1 MTTTS
6 SRSPGPASPVRSADD
21 ALARLPEP
29 GLFIGGDWVADSGS
43 EPFRHVNPA
52 TGQPTAEVVLAGP
65 AEIDAAVGAARAAF
79 PGWRRTPPAARR
91 DVLHRLAELVAQAA
105 AELAALT
112 SLEMGQPLKAA
123 RAGVGGAVEWLRYYA
138 GWADKLD
145 GIVAP
150 VAPGAALDYTVPE
163 PYGVVAAI
171 IPWNGPVIS
180 LALKVAPALAAGNT
194 VVLKPPELAPFSS
207 LRFARLAAE
216 AGVPAGV
223 LNVVPG
229 GPAAGEA
236 LCRHPGVAKIS
247 FTGGSATG
255 RAVATAAAEHHT
267 PVVLEL
273 GGKSASIVFADAD
286 PGVAGKL
293 AALLGVAQNSG
304 QGCFLPTRLL
314 VERPVYDA
322 VLDRVVATVGT
333 LRLGDPFDP
342 ATVMG
347 PVVSEAACRRILTV
361 IDAAAG
367 GHTGR
372 LCAGGRRA
380 GGDLGAGFFV
390 EPTVFADADPTSEL
404 VREEIF
410 GPVLAVLPF
419 DGEDEALALANDSR
433 YGLAGYVW
441 TNDLRRAHRVADGIE
456 AGYVS
461 VNGMAPLPPAAP
473 FGGWKASGH
482 GVEGGRAGID
492 EYVRPKNV
500 FVSLR

>member
-1 MTTTS
+1 VTAAAATPLT
-6 SRSPGPASPVRSADD
+6 ADD
-21 ALARLPEP
+21 ARALLPPP
-29 GLFIGGDWVADSGS
+29 GLLINGEWATASNAASF
-43 EPFRHVNPA
+43 PHVDPA
-52 TGQPTAEVVLAGP
+52 TGRATADVLLAGP
-65 AEIDAAVGAARAAF
+65 SEVDDAVAAARAAF
-79 PGWRRTPPAARR
+79 PAWRRTPPSARR
-91 DVLHRLAELVAQAA
+91 DLLLRLADLMAGAA
-105 AELAALT
+105 AELAALQ
-112 SLEMGQPLKAA
+112 SLEMGQPFKAA
-123 RAGVGGAVEWLRYYA
+123 RAGVAAAAEWFRYYA

-145 GIVAP
+145 GLVAP
-150 VAPGAALDYTVPE
+150 VAPGTALDYTIPE

-216 AGVPAGV
+216 AGLPPGV
-223 LNVVPG
+223 LNVIPG
-229 GPAAGEA
+229 GADAGAA
-236 LCRHPGVAKIS
+236 LCRHHGVAKIS
-247 FTGGSATG
+247 FTGGSNTG

-273 GGKSASIVFADAD
+273 GGKSASLVFADAD
-286 PGVAGKL
+286 PAVTGKL

-314 VERPVYDA
+314 VERPVYEG
-322 VLDRVVATVGT
+322 VLDRVVAVVGG
-333 LRLGDPFDP
+333 LRLGDPFDA

-347 PVVSEAACRRILTV
+347 PVVSEAACSRILAV
-361 IDAAAG
+361 IGAAAD
-367 GHTGR
+367 TKAGR

-380 GGDLGAGFFV
+380 GGDLAEGFFV
-390 EPTVFADADPTSEL
+390 EPTVFADADPTSPL

-419 DGEDEALALANDSR
+419 DDEEEAIRLAND
-433 YGLAGYVW
+433 V
-441 TNDLRRAHRVADGIE
+441 RRAHRVADALE

-461 VNGMAPLPPAAP
+461 VNGMAPLPPQAP
-473 FGGWKASGH
+473 FGGWKSSGH
-482 GVEGGRAGID
+482 GLEGGRAGI
-492 EYVRPKNV
+492 EEFLRPKNI

>member
-1 MTTTS
+1 MTTTA
-6 SRSPGPASPVRSADD
+6 PPTAAVGSAAEAA
-21 ALARLPEP
+21 ALLPEP
-29 GLFIGGDWVADSGS
+29 GLSIDGAWVTRSSAPS
-43 EPFRHVNPA
+43 FHHVNPA

-65 AEIDAAVGAARAAF
+65 AEVDAAVGAARAAF
-79 PGWRRTPPAARR
+79 PGWRRTPPAVRR
-91 DVLHRLAELVAQAA
+91 DALLRLSDLVAGAA

-112 SLEMGQPLKAA
+112 SLEMGQPFKVA
-123 RAGVGGAVEWLRYYA
+123 RAGVGAAVEWFRYYA
-138 GWADKLD
+138 GWADKLE
-145 GIVAP
+145 GLVAP

-207 LRFARLAAE
+207 LAFARLAAE
-216 AGVPAGV
+216 AGLPAGV

-229 GPAAGEA
+229 GPAAGEV

-247 FTGGSATG
+247 FTGGSDTG
-255 RAVATAAAEHHT
+255 RAVATAAAEQHT

-286 PGVAGKL
+286 AAVVGKL

-314 VERPVYDA
+314 VQRAVYDA
-322 VLDRVVATVGT
+322 VLDRAVSTVAA
-333 LRLGDPFDP
+333 LRVGDPFDP

-347 PVVSEAACRRILTV
+347 PVVSEVACTRILSV
-361 IDAAAG
+361 IGEAADGQA
-367 GHTGR
+367 GR
-372 LCAGGRRA
+372 LCTGGRRA
-380 GGDLGAGFFV
+380 GGELAGGFYV
-390 EPTVFADADPTSEL
+390 EPTVFADADPASGL
-404 VREEIF
+404 VQEEIF

-419 DGEDEALALANDSR
+419 DDEEEALALANDSR

-441 TNDLRRAHRVADGIE
+441 TSDLRRAHRVADGLE